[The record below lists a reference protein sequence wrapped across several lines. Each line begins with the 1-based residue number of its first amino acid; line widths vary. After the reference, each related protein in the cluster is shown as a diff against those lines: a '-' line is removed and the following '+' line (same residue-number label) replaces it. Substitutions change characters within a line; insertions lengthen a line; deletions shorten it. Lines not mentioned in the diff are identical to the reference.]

1 LGKNKTILLSFQRIP
16 WINPFLVKKECHG
29 GRNLP
34 KKESTLFS
42 ESPLESTI
50 FLFLPSLYESF
61 PFRSF
66 IPNFSMKILV
76 IPGDGIGQEVTT
88 WGKKVIE
95 KIAQKHGH
103 SVSFEEGRM
112 GHVAIEATG
121 NPLPDET
128 LEKARKSDAILFGA
142 IGHIKYDNDPTAKVR
157 PEQGLLKIRKELG
170 LYANLRPIKL
180 FDELL
185 GASSLKPEI
194 LKGADIL
201 FFRELTGDVYF
212 GEKKRS
218 EDRKTASDLMIY
230 HQYEVERIAEKAYK
244 AAQVRSKRLCSVDK
258 ANVLESSR
266 LWRET
271 VQEVAK
277 RYPDVETEH
286 MFIDNA
292 AMQLIKD
299 PKRFDVVLT
308 ANLFGDILTDEASQ
322 IAGSMGMLASASVG
336 DTIGFYEP
344 IHGSAHD
351 IAGKGVANP
360 LASILSVALMFEISF
375 GLKKE
380 ANAIVEAVAATLK
393 EGFRTRD
400 IADATTSK
408 ENLLGTESMGLKVLE
423 KI

>member
-1 LGKNKTILLSFQRIP
+1 MKKN
-16 WINPFLVKKECHG
+16 
-29 GRNLP
+29 
-34 KKESTLFS
+34 
-42 ESPLESTI
+42 
-50 FLFLPSLYESF
+50 
-61 PFRSF
+61 
-66 IPNFSMKILV
+66 ILV
-76 IPGDGIGQEVTT
+76 IPGDGIGPEVTT
-88 WGKKVIE
+88 WGKAVLE
-95 KIAQKHGH
+95 KIAEVYGH
-103 SVSFEEGRM
+103 EFSFQEALM

-128 LEKARKSDAILFGA
+128 LQKAQQSDAILFGA
-142 IGHIKYDNDPTAKVR
+142 VGHAKYDNDPSAKVR

-170 LYANLRPIKL
+170 LYANLRPILL

-185 GASSLKPEI
+185 DASSIKPSI
-194 LKGADIL
+194 LKGTDIL

-218 EDRKTASDLMIY
+218 EDGHTASDLMVY
-230 HQYEVERIAEKAYK
+230 QRYEIERIAHKAFE
-244 AAQVRSKRLCSVDK
+244 AAMTRSKRLCSVDK

-271 VQEVAK
+271 VQQVSKA
-277 RYPDVETEH
+277 YPEVETEH

-336 DTIGFYEP
+336 DGTGFFEP

-351 IAGKGVANP
+351 IAGKDLANP
-360 LASILSVALMFEISF
+360 LASILSVALMLDISF
-375 GLKKE
+375 GLKEESKLII
-380 ANAIVEAVAATLK
+380 NVIKQVLSD
-393 EGFRTRD
+393 GFRTND
-400 IADATTSK
+400 IADGSTNPYK
-408 ENLLGTESMGLKVLE
+408 VLGTQDMGKLILKFIDQHSLS
-423 KI
+423 

>member
-1 LGKNKTILLSFQRIP
+1 MGVDK
-16 WINPFLVKKECHG
+16 
-29 GRNLP
+29 
-34 KKESTLFS
+34 
-42 ESPLESTI
+42 
-50 FLFLPSLYESF
+50 
-61 PFRSF
+61 
-66 IPNFSMKILV
+66 KILV

-88 WGKKVIE
+88 WGQKVLE
-95 KIAQKHGH
+95 TIAANYKHNF
-103 SVSFEEGRM
+103 VFDEGTM

-142 IGHIKYDNDPTAKVR
+142 IGHAKYDNDPTLKVR

-185 GASSLKPEI
+185 EASSIKPEI
-194 LKGADIL
+194 LRGADIL

-218 EDRKTASDLMIY
+218 EDRNTASDLMIY
-230 HQYEVERIAEKAYK
+230 HRYEVERIARKAFE
-244 AAQVRSKRLCSVDK
+244 AARSRRKKLCSVDK
-258 ANVLESSR
+258 ANVLEASR
-266 LWRET
+266 LWREV
-271 VQEVAK
+271 VQELAK
-277 RYPDVETEH
+277 EYTDVETEH

-292 AMQLIKD
+292 AMQLVKD

-336 DTIGFYEP
+336 DSTGFYEP

-351 IAGKGVANP
+351 IAGKGIANP
-360 LASILSVALMFEISF
+360 LASILSAALMLDISF
-375 GLKKE
+375 GLKTESLRVIK
-380 ANAIVEAVAATLK
+380 AVEATLK
-393 EGFRTRD
+393 QGFRTMD
-400 IADATTSK
+400 IANKHTENHLVMGTDA
-408 ENLLGTESMGLKVLE
+408 MGAKVLE
-423 KI
+423 NLN